1 MSAGLVSARIK
12 IHRELWRKLRALAI
26 LNDLTVAQLAA
37 SIIESY
43 LQKMANEDEK
53 TRTIKAY

>member
-12 IHRELWRKLRALAI
+12 IPRELWRKLRAIAI

-43 LQKMANEDEK
+43 LQKMASEDEK
-53 TRTIKAY
+53 T